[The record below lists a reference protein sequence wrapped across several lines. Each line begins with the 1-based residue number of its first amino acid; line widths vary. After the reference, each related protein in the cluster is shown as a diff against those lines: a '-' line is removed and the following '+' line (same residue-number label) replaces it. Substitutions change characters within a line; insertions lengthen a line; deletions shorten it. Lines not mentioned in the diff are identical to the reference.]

1 MHHSQWRVRI
11 WPGNLRSVNKVT
23 SFFGDRKVAGFV
35 SLSMPFSQHCGAI
48 YLRSGWYLVFEIFS
62 DIMTKHCCQ
71 VCVLLVC
78 LCRSDSRLCW
88 PCWHGKWWRN
98 RENLSTTWFD
108 TPTGQRGKWYG
119 KYSLRLI
126 FTFYLNR
133 HTRFLSPTDLKCAES
148 STYWQF
154 FYYRPPGKFRWTSVN
169 HFDKQREISLKY
181 VMPKTYIYIFISL
194 SLSLYIYIY
203 IYIYICHTP

>member
-1 MHHSQWRVRI
+1 MR
-11 WPGNLRSVNKVT
+11 
-23 SFFGDRKVAGFV
+23 FV
-35 SLSMPFSQHCGAI
+35 GVSMMF
-48 YLRSGWYLVFEIFS
+48 
-62 DIMTKHCCQ
+62 
-71 VCVLLVC
+71 
-78 LCRSDSRLCW
+78 CRSDSRLCW

-119 KYSLRLI
+119 KYSLGLI

-133 HTRFLSPTDLKCAES
+133 HMRFLSPTDLKCAES

-181 VMPKTYIYIFISL
+181 VMPKTYLSL
-194 SLSLYIYIY
+194 SLS
-203 IYIYICHTP
+203 IYIYICMYIYIYVTLHNRYGFAISIGNTKIHVATLTCLEWHTENMLIFPS